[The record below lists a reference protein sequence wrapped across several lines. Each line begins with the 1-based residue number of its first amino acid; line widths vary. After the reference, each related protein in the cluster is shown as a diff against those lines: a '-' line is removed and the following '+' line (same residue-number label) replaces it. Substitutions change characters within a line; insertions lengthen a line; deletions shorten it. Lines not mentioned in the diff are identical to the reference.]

1 VLPCCRTRAH
11 KACVAQYIL
20 AKAADAQLPVLCP
33 RPDCR
38 TRLPS
43 AYIAASLSDAERERY
58 NAAARFMK
66 AKPEA
71 SADDAAE
78 VDGLGLTRCPS
89 CAHFVEK
96 AEGCDTIA
104 CRCGC
109 SFCYRCGAMVRST
122 RGGAWTPEN
131 CRCDSE
137 TKNCHQW
144 HADAEAYENRHHL
157 DEEQFAR
164 LRQRMLRGVALRRQ
178 VAAARDPRERA
189 RLEREL
195 EEHAFGEQAFDE
207 VRRNRLL
214 GPALR
219 EHALFGDPNDVFG
232 GPPMFRRARAAEE
245 GEEHRVPRRVGV
257 LERFRNITRR
267 RR

>member
-1 VLPCCRTRAH
+1 MAGVDADDELWSCPRCGGDNRAIRNACAECGLPRELPESTVAPLSGALRLCPACGDEHRAWRLACPNCGVERKELEGACGVCLLSADDDGGALTGVLPCCRTRAH

-96 AEGCDTIA
+96 AEGCDLSWI
-104 CRCGC
+104 
-109 SFCYRCGAMVRST
+109 
-122 RGGAWTPEN
+122 
-131 CRCDSE
+131 
-137 TKNCHQW
+137 
-144 HADAEAYENRHHL
+144 
-157 DEEQFAR
+157 
-164 LRQRMLRGVALRRQ
+164 
-178 VAAARDPRERA
+178 
-189 RLEREL
+189 
-195 EEHAFGEQAFDE
+195 
-207 VRRNRLL
+207 
-214 GPALR
+214 
-219 EHALFGDPNDVFG
+219 
-232 GPPMFRRARAAEE
+232 
-245 GEEHRVPRRVGV
+245 
-257 LERFRNITRR
+257 
-267 RR
+267 